1 MQNSKYATFLVL
13 KGENTI
19 FVLLLYAKKLN
30 KNETTSCKTR
40 VEGKDVIT
48 RQMKGWEGDF

>member
-40 VEGKDVIT
+40 VEGKDMIT